1 MSQGEHRK
9 RALPPGF
16 IDTALQDYHGSN
28 VHHHQNNADRLKKRK
43 PQTKQIRME
52 QEAAK
57 FYKELRSLD
66 GLSKKAFPVFDDEAV
81 FGNALP
87 QFSADGR
94 ETLIDSA

>member
-1 MSQGEHRK
+1 
-9 RALPPGF
+9 
-16 IDTALQDYHGSN
+16 
-28 VHHHQNNADRLKKRK
+28 
-43 PQTKQIRME
+43 ME

-87 QFSADGR
+87 KFNEDGR